1 MTADDRVEGLLR
13 IIIVLDRVA
22 AEVARYLARRWN
34 VAKTVVVQGVL
45 AALDEGDPMS
55 T

>member
-34 VAKTVVVQGVL
+34 VTETFVLQGVL
-45 AALDEGDPMS
+45 AALDEGDPIS